1 MTGNIMKANLISI
14 RFVPC
19 VLLFSFLL
27 WLAPR
32 ATAAEIPVAWWTF
45 DATEG
50 RREVVIGHH
59 EIVPGVRGSAPLAR
73 SYRQPPALSTQ
84 SQGFQNDSRVTRAA
98 LFERKRITLILA
110 HNFRIL

>member
-1 MTGNIMKANLISI
+1 MKANLISI
-14 RFVPC
+14 RFVPG

-73 SYRQPPALSTQ
+73 SYRQPRLSPRSPKAFKMTAESPARLCLKENVSP
-84 SQGFQNDSRVTRAA
+84 
-98 LFERKRITLILA
+98 
-110 HNFRIL
+110 